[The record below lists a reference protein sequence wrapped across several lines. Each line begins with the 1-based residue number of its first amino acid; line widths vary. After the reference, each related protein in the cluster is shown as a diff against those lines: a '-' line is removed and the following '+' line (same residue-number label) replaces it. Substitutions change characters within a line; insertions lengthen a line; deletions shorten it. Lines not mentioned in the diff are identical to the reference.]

1 MARQRLEKPGTL
13 AVIAYLKVPVL
24 DENLRKEL
32 CHPLQGEVLIVLE
45 DSQTAI
51 TVQGPSGNRHQVAG
65 YVKVLTSTGIVGMI
79 YRDSISILQKV

>member
-1 MARQRLEKPGTL
+1 MARQRLFKPGTL
-13 AVIAYLKVPVL
+13 AVIAYTKVHVL

-32 CHPLQGEVLIVLE
+32 CYPLPGEVLVVLE

-51 TVQGPSGNRHQVAG
+51 TVQGPLGNRHQVAG

-79 YRDSISILQKV
+79 YRDCISILQKV